1 VHLLSLRLYDFF
13 IKILVPSAKY
23 LGTQAL
29 VNRRLEDKIRY
40 LCALA
45 TVANDDDAW
54 LLLSE
59 LRILIT
65 QHIEHLRIVAAGKL
79 AGAAEFVERRSDS
92 NASIKPPL
100 KPPLAGPGEP

>member
-1 VHLLSLRLYDFF
+1 LL
-13 IKILVPSAKY
+13 
-23 LGTQAL
+23 
-29 VNRRLEDKIRY
+29 NRRLEDKIRY

-65 QHIEHLRIVAAGKL
+65 QHIEHLRKVAAGKL
-79 AGAAEFVERRSDS
+79 AGAVEFVERRSDS
-92 NASIKPPL
+92 DTPRKPLLKPPP
-100 KPPLAGPGEP
+100 KPPLADPGEP